1 MQIGQIVAAYIVNEL
16 NSFTI
21 KNDAHGSCK
30 EICHLCGQ
38 NPAQETNFVQ
48 ALNSFPI
55 IGEKRDTGSD

>member
-38 NPAQETNFVQ
+38 TPAQETNFVQ

-55 IGEKRDTGSD
+55 NRRKT